1 VARSTGVGGVRDR
14 MIFKVAMNK
23 KSKEV
28 PEDLKSRG
36 YISSSLVV
44 DDRSIENLWFTLE
57 AADSGDVLG
66 DLSFCLYVP
75 VV

>member
-1 VARSTGVGGVRDR
+1 MKLEKLKNLATR
-14 MIFKVAMNK
+14 
-23 KSKEV
+23 